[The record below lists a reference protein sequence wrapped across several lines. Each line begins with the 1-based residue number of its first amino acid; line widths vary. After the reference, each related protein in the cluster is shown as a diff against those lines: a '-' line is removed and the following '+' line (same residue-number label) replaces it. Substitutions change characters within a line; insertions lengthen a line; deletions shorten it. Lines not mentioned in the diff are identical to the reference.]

1 MSNGDM
7 RALLQRVSQASVT
20 VDGSVTGKIGPGLVV
35 FLGIGHMDT
44 RSHAERVAQKIVQLR
59 IFPDAEGKM
68 NRSLEDVLGELLIVS
83 QFTLYGDARR
93 GNRPSY
99 SEAAKP
105 DVAEQLYSFF
115 VSLCRT
121 KGFRVATGIFQAQ
134 MQVHLINEGPVTI
147 MYDSES

>member
-1 MSNGDM
+1 M

-35 FLGIGHMDT
+35 FLGVGKMDT
-44 RSHAERVAQKIVQLR
+44 RSHAERVAHKIVQLR
-59 IFPDAEGKM
+59 IFPDADGKM
-68 NRSLEDVLGELLIVS
+68 DRSLLDVAGELLIVS
-83 QFTLYGDARR
+83 QFTLYADATR

-99 SEAAKP
+99 WGAANA
-105 DVAEQLYSFF
+105 DLAEELYAFF
-115 VSLCRT
+115 VSLCRQ
-121 KGFRVATGIFQAQ
+121 KGCRVATGIFQAQ